1 MSIGTRIKE
10 LRNLL
15 NLSQTEFATNI
26 GLKQAAIGLYENDQ
40 RTVPDTTVLLIS
52 QVYNVSP
59 EWLRTGQGEMLV
71 QNADSLI
78 DQLSAE
84 YHLDGI
90 DRAIIDGYLQL
101 GTLQRKV
108 IKDYLSSVSAAFT
121 STNVQ
126 AFKMPAHGN
135 SAAQGILSTDDQSAM
150 GKIKDDL
157 STEDDSDKI

>member
-1 MSIGTRIKE
+1 MNERIKQVRKA
-10 LRNLL
+10 LK
-15 NLSQTEFATNI
+15 LSQ
-26 GLKQAAIGLYENDQ
+26 AAFGEKLGVSRDVINDAENG
-40 RTVPDTTVLLIS
+40 RVAPKEIFIKHLCTVC
-52 QVYNVSP
+52 NVNE
-59 EWLRTGQGEMLV
+59 EWLRTGRGEMLI

-78 DQLSAE
+78 DQLSTE

-135 SAAQGILSTDDQSAM
+135 SAAQGILSADDQSAM

-157 STEDDSDKI
+157 STQDDSDKI

>member
-1 MSIGTRIKE
+1 MNSRLKI
-10 LRNLL
+10 LREHFGVT
-15 NLSQTEFATNI
+15 QAEFAKMLGVGQSTLAMMEVSKRPI
-26 GLKQAAIGLYENDQ
+26 SERHIKSICAIL
-40 RTVPDTTVLLIS
+40 
-52 QVYNVSP
+52 NVNE
-59 EWLRTGQGEMLV
+59 EWLRTGQGEMLI

-126 AFKMPAHGN
+126 AFKMPAYGN
-135 SAAQGILSTDDQSAM
+135 SAAQGILSADDQSAM

>member
-1 MSIGTRIKE
+1 MTTNERIKE
-10 LRNLL
+10 LRGALRL
-15 NLSQTEFATNI
+15 TQTEFGEML
-26 GLKQAAIGLYENDQ
+26 GLKQNTIGQIENGQRNVTDRTIKLICSVFNANEDWLYLGE
-40 RTVPDTTVLLIS
+40 
-52 QVYNVSP
+52 
-59 EWLRTGQGEMLV
+59 GEMLV

-84 YHLDGI
+84 YHLDDI

-135 SAAQGILSTDDQSAM
+135 SAAQGILSADDQSAM